1 MDEDWPT
8 HGWPAAAYGQEKA
21 YVERALDV
29 FERDHSGIRVVR
41 LRPGFVFKREA
52 ATEQRRLFGGP
63 FLPNALIRR
72 GLIPV
77 VPDHPLL
84 RLQAVH
90 AADVGQAYRL
100 AVTRQ
105 VTGAF
110 NIAADPVIDPRTLAD
125 LLDARL
131 VRVPAALLRGALAAA
146 WRMRLVPTAPDLL
159 DMVLRVP
166 LMDTTRARAEL
177 GWTPEHTAVDAV
189 RELLEGIRTGADADT
204 PPLAA
209 ETSGPARTREFS
221 TGVGKRP

>member
-189 RELLEGIRTGADADT
+189 RELLEGIRTGADADP

-221 TGVGKRP
+221 SGVGKRP